1 MTVEAFGSCTTVA
14 GRLYT
19 CVAEGCWTI
28 LSCDSP
34 PLKVSWIISELFR
47 RPMFPFTMAAASL
60 RFNLML
66 FCLFMLLEVCFR
78 LPGEADYF
86 TPAMAEPWA
95 ACIAGEASCAPI
107 LYWVSSLFIF

>member
-1 MTVEAFGSCTTVA
+1 
-14 GRLYT
+14 
-19 CVAEGCWTI
+19 
-28 LSCDSP
+28 
-34 PLKVSWIISELFR
+34 
-47 RPMFPFTMAAASL
+47 
-60 RFNLML
+60 ML